1 MPSNNYAHENF
12 DGIPLVC
19 IMISISCF
27 SKHIRKHSSS
37 KTISKFPLSKQ
48 NRFQHVQSIEKK
60 VRKSSGNLCSQNQ
73 TDLHLQVE
81 GRLQKGFQNN
91 ARALLKAKT
100 KGQYYTFTD
109 DTCSNTCS

>member
-1 MPSNNYAHENF
+1 MHNDNVTNYETLMRPFHVSLSILGSTLPVKQFPHFHSPSK
-12 DGIPLVC
+12 IV
-19 IMISISCF
+19 F
-27 SKHIRKHSSS
+27 SMS
-37 KTISKFPLSKQ
+37 KAS
-48 NRFQHVQSIEKK
+48 RKK